1 MRLDNVRE
9 FDSKESMILWIIDNY
24 YSSYMFMFSR
34 LEALNDKR
42 LAEDIKKI
50 TKDYYSLVIE
60 DGKYYLKNM

>member
-1 MRLDNVRE
+1 MRLDSVRE

-34 LEALNDKR
+34 LESLSDKK
-42 LAEDIKKI
+42 LAENIKKI
-50 TKDYYSLVIE
+50 TKDYYNLVIE